1 MPLESVDKPKL
12 LGGLTLNIVVLGIVS
27 FLTDVSSEMVFA
39 LLPFFMVSVLGIG
52 MTFVGLIEGA
62 AESTASILKVF
73 SGWFSDKIGKR
84 KPLVAFG
91 YSVSTV
97 SKPFFAFATL
107 PVHVFIIRIMDR
119 VGKGIRTSPRDAL
132 VADSVDARV
141 RGKAYGLHRSMD
153 TLGAVIGPLLAFLL
167 FPLAWYTGVFLLSV
181 VPATAAVILLLI
193 LVKEKGRVKSADNLP
208 SARFQFKSLNRE
220 FKIFLF
226 VVTIFTLS
234 NFSYAFFLL
243 RAGDLGIPAHYAP
256 LLYFIF
262 NLVYALCAL
271 PVGILADKIGKKPV
285 MALGY
290 AAFGITCLGFAYAS
304 QPLHAVILFIAYGIF
319 FAITDTVQRAIV
331 PDLVTAEFRG
341 TAFGMLHTAIGLAAF
356 PASFIAGTLWQLFGS
371 TTPFMLG
378 AIISFTSAVLF
389 VTLIPGKDIQIETSL
404 KNRIDVFNV

>member
-1 MPLESVDKPKL
+1 MPLEFVDKPKL

-84 KPLVAFG
+84 KPLVAVG

-181 VPATAAVILLLI
+181 VPAAAAVILLLI
-193 LVKEKGRVKSADNLP
+193 LVKEKGRVKSADNVP
-208 SARFQFKSLNRE
+208 SVRFQFKSLNRE

-243 RAGDLGIPAHYAP
+243 RARDLGIPAQYAP
-256 LLYFIF
+256 LLYLIF

-271 PVGILADKIGKKPV
+271 PVGMLADEIGKKPV

-290 AAFGITCLGFAYAS
+290 VAFGITCLGFAYAS

-331 PDLVTAEFRG
+331 PDLVTSEFRG

-378 AIISFTSAVLF
+378 AIISFISTVLF
-389 VTLIPGKDIQIETSL
+389 LTFIPEKGIQIESA
-404 KNRIDVFNV
+404 KNR